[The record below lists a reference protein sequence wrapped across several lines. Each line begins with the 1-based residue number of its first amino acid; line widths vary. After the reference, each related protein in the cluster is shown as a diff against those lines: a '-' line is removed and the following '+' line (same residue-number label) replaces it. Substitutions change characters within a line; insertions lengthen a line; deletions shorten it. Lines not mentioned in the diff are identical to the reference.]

1 MTFSLLM
8 PSYNQARF
16 IGEAVQSVLA
26 QEDGDWEL
34 LIVDNSTDATPE
46 VMAAF
51 TDPRIRFEHIPGRM
65 DVGSCLNRMLERAEG
80 PFFSYIHTDNR
91 LLPCFVK
98 DHRKALQA
106 HPMAVAVCDYWE
118 IDEAGKRRKLRRR
131 PDPFP
136 LQRLFS
142 TDSIGVPFAASLE
155 LAERVGGFSS
165 DDLADDVLF
174 VLKADAFGPR
184 VHLHKP
190 QMEYRVHPTS
200 RFLQSGQNRVQRA
213 IHRSVLQA
221 ALDRPAGAPD
231 PFEGGLDRA
240 RRHAA
245 VAGRMAV
252 VRCETHLH
260 HLGGVDP
267 LWISGTG
274 PGSFWMAWA
283 CAELHRAVAGF
294 VDTTVIGGENRLLGL
309 PIRDVPPHGARILYP
324 RSRGRTGVAQA
335 LRWITKGLPP
345 LDHRLKRLPG
355 DVMSG
360 LLVPFH
366 RRTPEAREIW
376 IQGSGALAA
385 YLAYGA
391 EAVAGLKVRGF
402 VGEDSPWPALGSERD
417 PEGLRWELPA

>member
-1 MTFSLLM
+1 
-8 PSYNQARF
+8 
-16 IGEAVQSVLA
+16 
-26 QEDGDWEL
+26 
-34 LIVDNSTDATPE
+34 
-46 VMAAF
+46 
-51 TDPRIRFEHIPGRM
+51 
-65 DVGSCLNRMLERAEG
+65 
-80 PFFSYIHTDNR
+80 
-91 LLPCFVK
+91 
-98 DHRKALQA
+98 
-106 HPMAVAVCDYWE
+106 
-118 IDEAGKRRKLRRR
+118 
-131 PDPFP
+131 
-136 LQRLFS
+136 
-142 TDSIGVPFAASLE
+142 
-155 LAERVGGFSS
+155 
-165 DDLADDVLF
+165 
-174 VLKADAFGPR
+174 
-184 VHLHKP
+184 
-190 QMEYRVHPTS
+190 MEYRVHPTS

-221 ALDRPAGAPD
+221 ALDRPTGAPD

-294 VDTTVIGGENRLLGL
+294 VDTTVLGGENRLLGL